1 MQSKFATTSW
11 SQVLA
16 AREPPS
22 SESRRALD
30 VLCRTYW
37 YPVYAYVRRYVGN
50 ATDAGDLTQSYFA
63 ELLEKSYLKDYDPDR
78 GRFRVF
84 LKTSVKHFLSKQ
96 REKSESW
103 KRGGRADVFS
113 LDARDGEGRYL
124 YEPADR
130 LTPEEIFERRWTLTL
145 LERVLERLKARHTE
159 VGAGEQFLLLE
170 GYLTGRDADA
180 PYHQIA
186 ATLNVSESAVKTAVH
201 RLRREF
207 GQALREEIAETVA
220 GADQVDDEVR
230 HLLGVVSP
238 WRQPLP
244 D

>member
-1 MQSKFATTSW
+1 MSSAAPIGIRSTHTFGATW
-11 SQVLA
+11 
-16 AREPPS
+16 
-22 SESRRALD
+22 
-30 VLCRTYW
+30 
-37 YPVYAYVRRYVGN
+37 
-50 ATDAGDLTQSYFA
+50 ATPLDAGDLTQSYFA
-63 ELLEKSYLKDYDPDR
+63 ELLEKSYLNDYDPDR

-124 YEPADR
+124 DEPADQ

-145 LERVLERLKARHTE
+145 LERVLARLKARHTE
-159 VGAGEQFLLLE
+159 LGAGEQFSLLE

-186 ATLNVSESAVKTAVH
+186 ATLNASESAVKTAVH

-207 GQALREEIAETVA
+207 GATPA
-220 GADQVDDEVR
+220 GRDR
-230 HLLGVVSP
+230 GNRCRRRP
-238 WRQPLP
+238 GGR
-244 D
+244 